1 MSKFVFSAKSE
12 KGPELLVEENET
24 GNNNETGE
32 NGVHDDASSGEE
44 RGDALSEELD
54 DVRSPWSGFARSKR
68 LSLHTQRN
76 VNFIRANTNAV
87 IDKVISSTTPQAPV
101 EKTLSK
107 TSSFSLSDRVSD
119 EFEDTRALL
128 NSLPEIT
135 HHVIK
140 HGRLRRK
147 MKRLLILKSHCI
159 VNAKP
164 NGEETK
170 TFLYEDIV
178 DAMLVKHDRLRLQFK
193 NYHDLYYHSAL
204 APQVHSDIHVRLE
217 ICRVLAKKEEQL
229 NIIQKVAGHMETWGV
244 GGSAKFRRQETASPA
259 TKAGV
264 RATNTGSPGSNQ
276 LPGQDREKNRRKS
289 RIELLAGVAE
299 DSLENQVRM
308 YVQTLIHN
316 ESTDEGRTRFCF
328 VENANELFARDA
340 VESFKTGGSQV
351 ADESDEAARI
361 SLLVKPLVTL
371 RQFVD
376 GMRDY
381 IMEHHAAKFEELVAS
396 DIFLDP
402 TKTDTTDGG
411 ISTVSRVVTKCAE
424 ESIVQVLSDKIFR
437 AVDAI
442 VTHDAAA
449 SWSQRYSILCSKS
462 QSFFNIKKEFQ
473 CNQNWHSAVTACTD
487 LTMATFPSDKLEAL
501 METARCIYE
510 RFGELQPKITLGAD
524 DFVPIFMFV
533 LSRARADRAMHDC
546 VVIAHLCP
554 ELMLSGECTYYMS
567 TFEAAVAYM
576 AEMNLDGDGG
586 TTSTDE

>member
-1 MSKFVFSAKSE
+1 MSKFVFSAKTE
-12 KGPELLVEENET
+12 KVPELIVEE
-24 GNNNETGE
+24 NETGE
-32 NGVHDDASSGEE
+32 NGVRNDASSGEE
-44 RGDALSEELD
+44 IGDTIAAEFS
-54 DVRSPWSGFARSKR
+54 DVQSPWSGFARSKR
-68 LSLHTQRN
+68 LSMHTQRS
-76 VNFIRANTNAV
+76 VNFIRTNTNAV
-87 IDKVISSTTPQAPV
+87 IDKVISSTIPQVTPV

-128 NSLPEIT
+128 NSLPEVT

-147 MKRLLILKSHCI
+147 MKRLLILKSNCI

-164 NGEETK
+164 NGEETN
-170 TFLYEDIV
+170 TFRYQDIV

-193 NYHDLYYHSAL
+193 NYHDLYYQSAL

-217 ICRVLAKKEEQL
+217 ICRVLEKKEEQL
-229 NIIQKVAGHMETWGV
+229 DIIKKVSGHMETWGV
-244 GGSAKFRRQETASPA
+244 GGSATFRRKETASPA
-259 TKAGV
+259 TNAGA
-264 RATNTGSPGSNQ
+264 RTLS
-276 LPGQDREKNRRKS
+276 DREKNRRKS

-328 VENANELFARDA
+328 VENANELFARDTA
-340 VESFKTGGSQV
+340 ESLKPGGNQV
-351 ADESDEAARI
+351 AEESDEAARI

-381 IMEHHAAKFEELVAS
+381 ILEHHAAKFEELVAS
-396 DIFLDP
+396 DMLLNP
-402 TKTDTTDGG
+402 TKEGAKDGG
-411 ISTVSRVVTKCAE
+411 ISAVSRVVTKCAE
-424 ESIVQVLSDKIFR
+424 ESMVQVLSDKIFS

-449 SWSQRYSILCSKS
+449 SWSQRYAILCSKP

-487 LTMATFPSDKLEAL
+487 LTMATLPSDKLEAL
-501 METARCIYE
+501 METARCIYD
-510 RFGELQPKITLGAD
+510 RFKELQPKITLGAD

-533 LSRARADRAMHDC
+533 LSRARADRALHDC
-546 VVIAHLCP
+546 VVIVHLCP
-554 ELMLSGECTYYMS
+554 EQMMSGECTYYMS
-567 TFEAAVAYM
+567 TFEAAVEYM
-576 AEMNLDGDGG
+576 AKMDVDGDGG
-586 TTSTDE
+586 SNSADE